1 LVLREYQQSL
11 DTRHAEVRYL
21 NTTAAEHITPP
32 WSILQRRAQNRVE
45 TKCESKEVVAMATP
59 QNMKNTG
66 MAKNMPEAKF
76 RAGAVNA
83 TVWKNTGQKDDGQKT
98 EYRSI
103 SIERNYMDKKSNT
116 WQTTSSMR
124 INDLP
129 KAVVVLQKAYEYLVM
144 RDMQNYDAA

>member
-1 LVLREYQQSL
+1 
-11 DTRHAEVRYL
+11 
-21 NTTAAEHITPP
+21 
-32 WSILQRRAQNRVE
+32 
-45 TKCESKEVVAMATP
+45 MATP
-59 QNMKNTG
+59 QNIRNTG
-66 MAKNMPEAKF
+66 MAKNMPEKKF

-83 TVWKNTGQKDDGQKT
+83 TVWKNVGQKDDGQAT

-129 KAVVVLQKAYEYLVM
+129 KAVVVLQKAYESLVLKEQ
-144 RDMQNYDAA
+144 DKDSGEIA